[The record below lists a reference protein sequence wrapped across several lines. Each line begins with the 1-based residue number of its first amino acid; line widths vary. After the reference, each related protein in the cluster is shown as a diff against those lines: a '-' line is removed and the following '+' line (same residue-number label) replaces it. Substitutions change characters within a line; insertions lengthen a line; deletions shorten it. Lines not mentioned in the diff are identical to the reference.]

1 MQRPLRSQSPK
12 RVGSGPGGP
21 PRSTGGGSGDTC
33 GARASTRVSVTAAL
47 EGESGSIVQL
57 CQNCGPQLSHPPMS
71 QLFVMRLEH
80 LSVLRFRGPDA
91 ARFLQGQLSND
102 VERLRT
108 LPSLLAGL
116 HDPQGR
122 VLALLRLVALE
133 EDHILALLP
142 RERAPVVQAHLRRYV
157 LRAKVTIDLVD
168 AEWNAVGLC
177 GPDASAAARLHKS
190 IHLATD
196 PQRQIVITSRHE
208 PLPEG
213 DRLEPEEWQALDVAD
228 GLPEITAATA
238 GLFVGQMLNLDLL
251 DGISF
256 QKGCYTGQEIIARA
270 HYRGRV
276 KRRMQRFATEEQ
288 RALQP
293 GERVRLADGR
303 AAQIVRQAR
312 FGQVGSE
319 FLAVTT
325 LRGHGEES
333 RPDEAVADEDARDE
347 ADGRLAATQ
356 LSLPYELPAD

>member
-12 RVGSGPGGP
+12 RVGSGPVGP
-21 PRSTGGGSGDTC
+21 PSSTGAAGSGSC
-33 GARASTRVSVTAAL
+33 GTRVLTRVSVAAAL
-47 EGESGSIVQL
+47 EGESGGIAQL
-57 CQNCGPQLSHPPMS
+57 CQNRGPQLSHPPMS

-91 ARFLQGQLSND
+91 VRFLQGQLSND
-102 VERLRT
+102 VERLRAT
-108 LPSLLAGL
+108 PSLLAGL

-133 EDHILALLP
+133 DDDILALLP
-142 RERAPVVQAHLRRYV
+142 RERAPVIQAHLRRFV
-157 LRAKVTIDLVD
+157 LRAKVTIDVVD
-168 AEWNAVGLC
+168 ADWNAIGLC
-177 GPDASAAARLHKS
+177 GPDSDAAARLHKS
-190 IHLATD
+190 IHLAND
-196 PQRQIVITSRHE
+196 PQRVVLIASRHE
-208 PLPEG
+208 SLPEG

-228 GLPEITAATA
+228 GLPEITAPTA
-238 GLFVGQMLNLDLL
+238 GLFVSQMLNLDAL

-276 KRRMQRFATEEQ
+276 KRRLQRFATEEQ

-293 GERVRLADGR
+293 GERVLLSDGR
-303 AAQIVRQAR
+303 RAQIVRQAR

-325 LRGHGEES
+325 LPEGEEEGRS
-333 RPDEAVADEDARDE
+333 EVAEEKPDETRI
-347 ADGRLAATQ
+347 AATQ
-356 LSLPYELPAD
+356 LSLPYELPGG